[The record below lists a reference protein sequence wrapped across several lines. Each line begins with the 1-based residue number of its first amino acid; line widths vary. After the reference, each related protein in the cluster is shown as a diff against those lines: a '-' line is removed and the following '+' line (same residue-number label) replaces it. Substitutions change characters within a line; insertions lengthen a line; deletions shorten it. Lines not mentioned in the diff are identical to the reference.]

1 MSEEKKPHQKAMLCV
16 VVTREQRERL
26 QGLIKKKKFKNESE
40 AVQKALDDL
49 LAST

>member
-1 MSEEKKPHQKAMLCV
+1 MSEEKKIHQKAMLCV

-26 QGLIKKKKFKNESE
+26 QNLVKKKKFKSESE
-40 AVQKALDDL
+40 AVQKALDEM